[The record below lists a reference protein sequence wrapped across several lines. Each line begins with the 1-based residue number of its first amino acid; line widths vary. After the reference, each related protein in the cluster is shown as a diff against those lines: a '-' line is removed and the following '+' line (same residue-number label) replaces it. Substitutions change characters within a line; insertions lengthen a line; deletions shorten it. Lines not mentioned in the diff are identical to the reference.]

1 MRESRAVQGSIF
13 DSYSQNEHGQM
24 LCSLSDLL
32 DMHPQMLLLLERD
45 LINPEVLRTGR
56 CGLSVESVFR
66 CLLLKTI
73 LQISYKKLAFYL
85 SDTASYRC
93 FARLSCNQFPSRSG
107 LQSAIR
113 KISPETLEAIHEL
126 LCSEWYQQGN
136 IDDSKVRIDST
147 VIEADIAAPSDSQLL
162 NDCIRVLSR
171 QLAICH
177 RHTGLKVRFTDQR
190 DKSKRLGFAIF
201 YAKEPEKQALYPQLI
216 ACAFVVL
223 KQIDR
228 TVSALID
235 HTSQS
240 KARQLAWCERA
251 LHYRELLC
259 RVIHQTQQRV
269 YENVSVPA
277 NEKILSV
284 FEPHTDIIVKGAR
297 DVQYGHK
304 VNLATDTQGIVL
316 YLAILDGNPG
326 DKSLYKPVLESHQN
340 RFGQVPNTTVADG
353 GYASLQNVTDA
364 RTDGVVRA
372 AFHKRAGL
380 GYHAMGIKK
389 KTLATLRA
397 FRAGIEGNISELK
410 RAFGLSKARWKNKDG
425 FHAFVWSGILSY
437 NLVRMVRISTA

>member
-1 MRESRAVQGSIF
+1 MRESRAVQSSIF

-32 DMHPQMLLLLERD
+32 DKHPQILPLLEQD
-45 LINPEVLRTGR
+45 LINPGIQKTGR
-56 CGLSVESVFR
+56 CGLSVESIFR
-66 CLLLKTI
+66 CLVLKTI

-93 FARLSCNQFPSRSG
+93 FARLSGNQFPSRSG
-107 LQSAIR
+107 LQSGIR

-126 LCSEWYQQGN
+126 LCFEWYQQGD

-147 VIEADIAAPSDSQLL
+147 VVEADIAPPSDSQLL
-162 NDCIRVLSR
+162 NDCVRVLSR
-171 QLAICH
+171 QLSTCH
-177 RHTGLKVRFTDQR
+177 RHTGFKVRFTDQR
-190 DKSKRLGFAIF
+190 DKAKRLRFAIF
-201 YAKEPEKQALYPQLI
+201 YAKEAEKQALYPQLI

-228 TVSALID
+228 TLSALGD
-235 HTSQS
+235 HTAQS
-240 KARQLAWCERA
+240 RIRQVVWCERA
-251 LHYRELLC
+251 LHYRDLLC
-259 RVIHQTQQRV
+259 KVIYQTQQRV
-269 YENVSVPA
+269 FENVVVPA
-277 NEKILSV
+277 NEKILSI

-304 VNLATDTQGIVL
+304 INLATDTQGLVL
-316 YLAILDGNPG
+316 HLAILDGNPG
-326 DKSLYKPVLESHQN
+326 DKNLYKPVLESHQK
-340 RFGQVPNTTVADG
+340 RFAKMPHTTVADG

-364 RTDGVVRA
+364 RSEGVVRA

-380 GYHAMGIKK
+380 GYHVMGLKK
-389 KTLATLRA
+389 KTLASLRA

-425 FHAFVWSGILSY
+425 FHAFIWSGVLSY
-437 NLVRMVRISTA
+437 NLVRMARISSA